1 MALIG
6 LSEAQRFLGLR
17 SRGTLYRKIESG
29 ELASVVGRDGK
40 RQVERVGLRERWD
53 EIVREKV
60 GSAPSPP
67 PLPAAAHPPT
77 APLGVAAP
85 AAPAPAEHRPAR
97 PGRPRKAASVSATE
111 TPSGDRV
118 DYNLERALHEREKRM
133 LAELERMQKEG
144 ELVYREDI
152 EAAQNAVN
160 LQILNRAEA
169 LPKQIKLDIPHL
181 SAEEMLLIEKRIFE
195 VFEAVANHDFAE
207 LEE

>member
-1 MALIG
+1 MPLIG
-6 LSEAQRFLGLR
+6 LSEAQRVLGLR

-29 ELASVVGRDGK
+29 ELPSLVGRDGK
-40 RQVERVGLRERWD
+40 RLVESDGLRERW
-53 EIVREKV
+53 ESVVREKV
-60 GSAPSPP
+60 GGSVPSPRP
-67 PLPAAAHPPT
+67 RPAVAHD
-77 APLGVAAP
+77 GDV
-85 AAPAPAEHRPAR
+85 PAPDTPVRAEHRPAR
-97 PGRPRKAASVSATE
+97 PGRPRRSASVPAVE
-111 TPSGDRV
+111 TPDGERV

-133 LAELERMQKEG
+133 LAELERMQTEG

-181 SAEEMLLIEKRIFE
+181 TAEEMLLIEKRIFE
-195 VFEAVANHDFAE
+195 VFEAVANYEFEE

>member
-1 MALIG
+1 MPLIG
-6 LSEAQRFLGLR
+6 LSEAQRVLGLR

-29 ELASVVGRDGK
+29 ELPSIVGRDGK
-40 RQVERVGLRERWD
+40 RLVESDGLRERW
-53 EIVREKV
+53 ESVVREKV
-60 GSAPSPP
+60 GGSVPSPRP
-67 PLPAAAHPPT
+67 RPAVVHEAEASSP
-77 APLGVAAP
+77 AP
-85 AAPAPAEHRPAR
+85 AAHVRAEHRPAR
-97 PGRPRKAASVSATE
+97 PGRPRRSASVPAVE
-111 TPSGDRV
+111 TPDGERV

-181 SAEEMLLIEKRIFE
+181 TAEEMLLIEKRIFE
-195 VFEAVANHDFAE
+195 VFEAVANYEFEE